1 MELRSFKLRLADGHV
16 RVVPK
21 TDARGCPFSGPG
33 VDLRGPAAEAAFR
46 AAAPLLAGLAAI
58 EPGIKARSIAV
69 DLERPRVTAT
79 LDPIAGAADL
89 RPRVVR
95 IDEGPLLRR
104 LLSASQAAI
113 EHLSVAATA
122 ALDARASTSRAAVN
136 PPHDKS
142 EEEP

>member
-1 MELRSFKLRLADGHV
+1 MDLRSFKLRLADHHV

-21 TDARGCPFSGPG
+21 TDALGCPFSGPG
-33 VDLRGPAAEAAFR
+33 VDLRGQAAEAAFR
-46 AAAPLLAGLAAI
+46 AAAPLLAALSAV
-58 EPGIKARSIAV
+58 EPGVVARSIAV

-79 LDPIAGAADL
+79 LDPITESADP

-104 LLSASQAAI
+104 LLEASHAAI
-113 EHLSVAATA
+113 KHLSAA
-122 ALDARASTSRAAVN
+122 ALVALAARGRERNADPDLTIKN
-136 PPHDKS
+136 P

>member
-46 AAAPLLAGLAAI
+46 AAAPLLAKLAAI
-58 EPGIKARSIAV
+58 EPGILARAIAV

-79 LDPIAGAADL
+79 LAPIGGAADL

-104 LLSASQAAI
+104 LLEASQAVI
-113 EHLSVAATA
+113 EHLSAAATA
-122 ALDARASTSRAAVN
+122 ALAARAATSRAAAD
-136 PPHDKS
+136 PPHDKP